1 MANRLYYNT
10 VAPLLHKTLIDLM
23 KIEQLKQFVLVGGTS
38 LSLQVGHRESVDI
51 DMFTDAEYNTIDF
64 ESIESY
70 LRSKYKYVD
79 SFGSG
84 VISFGKSFYIGESA
98 DNFVKLDLFYT
109 DNFIRP
115 SLLVDDIRL
124 ANIDDIVAMKVDV
137 IARKGRK
144 KDFWDLHELFDRYS
158 IEKMIELHK
167 ERYPYS
173 HNKVEILENFI
184 AFEDADDDLDPIC
197 MRGRHWEV
205 VKLDFIDAVKDFR
218 DKRRT

>member
-124 ANIDDIVAMKVDV
+124 ANIDD
-137 IARKGRK
+137 
-144 KDFWDLHELFDRYS
+144 S
-158 IEKMIELHK
+158 
-167 ERYPYS
+167 
-173 HNKVEILENFI
+173 
-184 AFEDADDDLDPIC
+184 C
-197 MRGRHWEV
+197 
-205 VKLDFIDAVKDFR
+205 
-218 DKRRT
+218 